1 MKRITALILCIVFL
15 LLTGCSGSSEKM
27 NVKLCFLD
35 SEMTGVVYE
44 EREISYTKDEEI
56 PSLVMDEFL
65 KGPENSEL
73 RTIVPEGLRVN
84 EVITN
89 NNLIVVDFSSEFVQ
103 ENNADN
109 LLLRTCVVNTLT
121 AVAGID
127 NVLILVNGDN
137 LTDVNGD
144 VIGIIK
150 KGDIVSDQEL
160 TQETDALI
168 TLYFSESDYAAL
180 ISETRE
186 VTISQNETTEMK
198 IMKELLKGPE
208 KKNLQRTIPAETKIL
223 SVETKDGVCFVNLS
237 QDFISKN
244 SGGISAQTLSVYS
257 IVNSLTELE
266 MVDKVQFLI
275 EGQKVESFIDM
286 IFNEPFVRDEGLI
299 RN

>member
-35 SEMTGVVYE
+35 SEKTGVVYE